1 MDDSG
6 IWNYNSFTVEK
17 AKAGEGAPL
26 TLADVFLVL
35 GSGLGGAGFADNLAD
50 RLVGSCLVTLD
61 PSLPSVFSG
70 DFLFGIM
77 TVFVQL
83 KSKATGWNYWHR
95 RWMLPPP
102 QLLTRRSWRSPASGT
117 STSAAPSRGP
127 LLAGLPAPPMRS
139 PGSRPRG
146 PIGCGNVLNS
156 TRARPPPRAR
166 YALL

>member
-1 MDDSG
+1 MKTEGGSK
-6 IWNYNSFTVEK
+6 ICNRHLKTSLKEQRESPPPSYYRVHSAPSIAMARFALLTVWRPLKSFWVR
-17 AKAGEGAPL
+17 L
-26 TLADVFLVL
+26 T
-35 GSGLGGAGFADNLAD
+35 
-50 RLVGSCLVTLD
+50 
-61 PSLPSVFSG
+61 
-70 DFLFGIM
+70 FLFGIM